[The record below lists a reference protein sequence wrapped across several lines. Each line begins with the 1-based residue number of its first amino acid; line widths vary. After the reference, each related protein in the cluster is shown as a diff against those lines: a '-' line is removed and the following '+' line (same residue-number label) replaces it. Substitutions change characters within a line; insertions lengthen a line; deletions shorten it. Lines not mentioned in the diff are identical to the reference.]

1 MPKVIKQSY
10 RIMGPCPTDHV
21 GALKRIEEIGR
32 VCWQSGE
39 KTTEESYLK
48 FVDMLFDKKHLAML
62 DHSLFVM
69 ASRCQQAA
77 LDDSNFIYSSREGTG
92 PWIYAG
98 NYRAYIEA
106 LGFTSI
112 HDINRLRCAQV
123 VENIPNWAQSVSVD
137 FTTNRAMSHELV
149 RHRPCGF
156 AQLSQRYVDHTKDLE
171 FILPVRYYDKQKM
184 NPQYDHWLASMAAC
198 EQAYREARQYGQS
211 PQEARDHL
219 PNSTATQIIITAP
232 LPQWQHMF
240 GQRCAK
246 GADPL
251 MRDLMT
257 PLRDEFI
264 SLGWDKI

>member
-1 MPKVIKQSY
+1 MPQVIKQSY

-21 GALKRIEEIGR
+21 GALKRIEGIGR

-39 KTTEESYLK
+39 KTTDDSYLK
-48 FVDMLFDKKHLAML
+48 FVEMLFDKKHLAML

-69 ASRCQQAA
+69 QTQYPQWQ
-77 LDDSNFIYSSREGTG
+77 LDRSNFIYSKHEKNK
-92 PWIYAG
+92 IVYAG

-106 LGFTSI
+106 LGYKSI
-112 HDINRLRCAQV
+112 HDINNLRSAQIV
-123 VENIPNWAQSVSVD
+123 DNIPNWAQSVSVD
-137 FTTNRAMSHELV
+137 FTTNRAMTHELV

-156 AQLSQRYVDHTKDLE
+156 AQLSQRYVDHTKALGV
-171 FILPVRYYDKQKM
+171 ILPVRYYGKQEM
-184 NPQYDHWLASMAAC
+184 NPKYDHWLAGMEYC
-198 EQAYREARQYGQS
+198 ENAYREARQYGQS
-211 PQEARDHL
+211 PQEARDYL
-219 PNSTATQIIITAP
+219 PNSAATQIVITAP
-232 LPQWQHMF
+232 LFQWGHMF

-264 SLGWDKI
+264 ELGWDKI